1 MSIADLRKEYA
12 RESLTE
18 RDVDPDPIRQ
28 FMRWF
33 DQARAAELLEPNA
46 MALATATPEGH
57 PSVRMVLLK
66 AVDDRGFV
74 FFTDYRSRKGRELEA
89 NPHASLAF
97 WWDALQ
103 RQVRVEGTVSRV
115 SVDES
120 LSYFKSRPH
129 GSKVG
134 AWASMQSAVLNAR
147 DALEREV
154 IRLMEKFP
162 EGTEVPLPHHW
173 GGYRIVPHAIE
184 FWQGRVS
191 RLHDRIR
198 YHRDGDTWKLGR
210 LSP

>member
-1 MSIADLRKEYA
+1 
-12 RESLTE
+12 
-18 RDVDPDPIRQ
+18 
-28 FMRWF
+28 
-33 DQARAAELLEPNA
+33 
-46 MALATATPEGH
+46 
-57 PSVRMVLLK
+57 VLLK

-120 LSYFKSRPH
+120 LSYFTSRPH

-147 DALEREV
+147 EALEREV

-162 EGTEVPLPHHW
+162 EGTEVPLPGHW
-173 GGYRIVPHAIE
+173 GGYRVAPHTIE

-198 YHRDGDTWKLGR
+198 YHRDGDIWTRGR